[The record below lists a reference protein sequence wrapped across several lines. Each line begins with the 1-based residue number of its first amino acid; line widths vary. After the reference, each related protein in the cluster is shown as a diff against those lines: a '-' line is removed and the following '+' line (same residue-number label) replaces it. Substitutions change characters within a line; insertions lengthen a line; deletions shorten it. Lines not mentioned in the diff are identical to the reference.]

1 MKKLFRVM
9 AVILIV
15 CMAAA
20 VFGCKKKEEPKAE
33 PKPEKKEEPKKQEQ
47 VVDEYAET
55 VKDFLDALKS
65 EDTEALKE
73 LHEGNLAIEDLVTE
87 FTDSD
92 IADTVD
98 ISDEMTESLKEKLLD
113 FDYTVGK
120 SEESDSEVTVP
131 VKITTY
137 DLGKSIES
145 WWNDDSV
152 FGSEDLSE
160 DEYAEKAS
168 KLLIEKIKGAEKN
181 YTADVKIIL
190 KKDQGQVIVADLD
203 DDDTFTKAI
212 SGGLFA
218 AIDDIQK
225 DMGEIEA

>member
-1 MKKLFRVM
+1 
-9 AVILIV
+9 
-15 CMAAA
+15 MAAA
-20 VFGCKKKEEPKAE
+20 VFGCKKKAAPEAKPEPKEEKE
-33 PKPEKKEEPKKQEQ
+33 PEKQEQ
-47 VVDEYAET
+47 VVKDEYAET
-55 VKDFLDALKS
+55 AEKFLEALKN
-65 EDTEALKE
+65 EDTDSLKE
-73 LHEGNLAIEDLVTE
+73 LHEGNLAMDDIVLE

-98 ISDEMTESLKEKLLD
+98 ISDEMTEALKEKLLD

-120 SEESDSEVTVP
+120 SEEGDREVTVP

-137 DLGKSIES
+137 DLEKSIEG

-168 KLLIEKIKGAEKN
+168 KLLLEKIQSAEKN
-181 YTADVKIIL
+181 HTADIKITI
-190 KKDQGQVIVADLD
+190 KKDQDQPIIADLD
-203 DDDTFTKAI
+203 DNDAFIEAI
-212 SGGLFA
+212 SGGLLA
-218 AIDDIQK
+218 AIEDIQK